1 MSACDPFNARNV
13 LVLALIL
20 SRKFQQDCRR
30 DVEPPFHRRPRVK
43 RISVENRL
51 PVLSYNRVST
61 SRTETDPM
69 SDHRLDIPHALIQL
83 PMHLERALKSLAAVG
98 QRRIRAEVEGD
109 AVVLKGVVRSY
120 YHKQLAQETI
130 RAVDG
135 VGTIRND
142 IIVAPNLLSA
152 NRSPVSF

>member
-1 MSACDPFNARNV
+1 
-13 LVLALIL
+13 
-20 SRKFQQDCRR
+20 
-30 DVEPPFHRRPRVK
+30 
-43 RISVENRL
+43 
-51 PVLSYNRVST
+51 
-61 SRTETDPM
+61 M
-69 SDHRLDIPHALIQL
+69 SDHRLDIPHALSQL
-83 PMHLERALKSLAAVG
+83 PVHLERALKSLAAVG

-135 VGTIRND
+135 VRTIRND